1 MTHAQRC
8 HVPCSQTDAWLLEV
22 QISEDRS
29 YAVRQPTAHA
39 INENHRVRCFR
50 QMLLGPLE
58 SPEQLM
64 NLGDL
69 MYQVLT
75 LPHVLNAYLMYQVLT
90 SFNGWLPH
98 VSGANLMYQLIA
110 SCLNMVVRN
119 LAGLYHVHF
128 SQYVM

>member
-1 MTHAQRC
+1 
-8 HVPCSQTDAWLLEV
+8 
-22 QISEDRS
+22 
-29 YAVRQPTAHA
+29 VRQPTAHA

-75 LPHVLNAYLMYQVLT
+75 LPHVLGAYLMYRVVT
-90 SFNGWLPH
+90 SYNGWLPH
-98 VSGANLMYQLIA
+98 VSGANLMYQLLA
-110 SCLNMVVRN
+110 SFLIMVVCN
-119 LAGLYHVHF
+119 LAGLYHVHL
-128 SQYVM
+128 SQYVI

>member
-1 MTHAQRC
+1 MLACVVT
-8 HVPCSQTDAWLLEV
+8 QTDAWLHDL
-22 QISEDRS
+22 QISEDRT

-58 SPEQLM
+58 SPEQLL

-69 MYQVLT
+69 MYLVHSSFLT
-75 LPHVLNAYLMYQVLT
+75 
-90 SFNGWLPH
+90 
-98 VSGANLMYQLIA
+98 
-110 SCLNMVVRN
+110 MVVCN

-128 SQYVM
+128 SQDVMRDNLNSQHGHTALAHIHHKHNAL

>member
-1 MTHAQRC
+1 MPNADMSWT
-8 HVPCSQTDAWLLEV
+8 QTDAWLHEV

-75 LPHVLNAYLMYQVLT
+75 LPHVLHAYLLYQVLT
-90 SFNGWLPH
+90 LYSGRLPH
-98 VSGANLMYQLIA
+98 VSLL
-110 SCLNMVVRN
+110 S
-119 LAGLYHVHF
+119 
-128 SQYVM
+128 

>member
-1 MTHAQRC
+1 
-8 HVPCSQTDAWLLEV
+8 
-22 QISEDRS
+22 
-29 YAVRQPTAHA
+29 VRQPTAHA

-75 LPHVLNAYLMYQVLT
+75 LSHVLGAYLMYRVLT
-90 SFNGWLPH
+90 SCNGWSRH
-98 VSGANLMYQLIA
+98 VSGTCLIPL
-110 SCLNMVVRN
+110 CGGV
-119 LAGLYHVHF
+119 YF
-128 SQYVM
+128 D